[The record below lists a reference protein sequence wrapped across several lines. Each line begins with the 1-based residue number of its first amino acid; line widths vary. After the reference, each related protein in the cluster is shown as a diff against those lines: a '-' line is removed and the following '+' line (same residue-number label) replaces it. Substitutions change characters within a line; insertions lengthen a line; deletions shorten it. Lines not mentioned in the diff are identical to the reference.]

1 MARTFYKS
9 IKNSVKYWWILL
21 IIGLL
26 FVGLGIY
33 TFVFPTASYVAL
45 SVFFAV
51 SFLFSGISEIIFSIS
66 NKDEIDSW
74 GWTLTYGIITAIVGF
89 MLVVNPILSLEVFA
103 YYVGFLVLFR
113 SISGI
118 SYAFDL
124 KNYGVK
130 DWGFSLCISII
141 SLILAIILLW
151 TPQLAGLTAVLWLGM
166 AVITSGL
173 FAIFLSFQLKKIKD
187 LPNNLS
193 DDLKRRYAQI
203 KQEIEDFRNQ

>member
-1 MARTFYKS
+1 MRKS
-9 IKNSVKYWWILL
+9 KMLKLDKKLRPWLKYYGDVPANMEYPNFSMVDL
-21 IIGLL
+21 IIEAAEK
-26 FVGLGIY
+26 Y
-33 TFVFPTASYVAL
+33 PNNMAYSYYG
-45 SVFFAV
+45 SKV
-51 SFLFSGISEIIFSIS
+51 SYKEF
-66 NKDEIDSW
+66 
-74 GWTLTYGIITAIVGF
+74 IVR
-89 MLVVNPILSLEVFA
+89 IKRCA
-103 YYVGFLVLFR
+103 K
-113 SISGI
+113 
-118 SYAFDL
+118 AL